1 MSELKVAVMT
11 NTGQNMGAAV
21 GMNAGVCQTGFI
33 AANSTC
39 LSREILPAERSRC
52 RRFPS
57 WGIGICHFSGF
68 FSIAIV
74 FNGMTVRYQNF
85 IDRFG

>member
-11 NTGQNMGAAV
+11 GTGQYMTAA
-21 GMNAGVCQTGFI
+21 GCMNPGVRQTGFI
-33 AANSTC
+33 AANSIM

-52 RRFPS
+52 RRFPLR
-57 WGIGICHFSGF
+57 GIGICHFSGF
-68 FSIAIV
+68 FRIAIV